1 MLYLNL
7 VKVISDLVYLDTSPP
22 PVEITSSKAPS
33 SSPHVT
39 GKSNHR
45 CAADDQVTVPLY
57 TAHTLQS
64 TSTVGNSRNI
74 AVSTAILAAAA
85 TTQNPIV
92 EISNVIAKPSATIF
106 VL

>member
-7 VKVISDLVYLDTSPP
+7 VKVISGPAYLDTSPP
-22 PVEITSSKAPS
+22 PVGVTSRKVPS

-39 GKSNHR
+39 GNSNHR

-57 TAHTLQS
+57 TARTLRS
-64 TSTVGNSRNI
+64 TSTVGNSRNLAI
-74 AVSTAILAAAA
+74 SIAILAAAT

-92 EISNVIAKPSATIF
+92 DISNDIAKPSATIS